1 MKGRKITFI
10 MKIIGIF
17 LLIFACFAFGFGQVK
32 TISENEFKAIY
43 DKWSLL
49 SKNET
54 YRIKMTSE
62 SKLNG
67 SPSNHNQQSINE
79 YAPPD
84 KKRFVS
90 ILKTPRLNTKIET
103 IHIGEKKYTRKDD
116 GEWREV
122 TTKANAPSKNDR
134 IIFVES
140 NEYKY
145 LGREII
151 NGQKAEVYERIT
163 KHRINNEKTSS
174 ESYSTI
180 KTKYWFDKNGLLLK
194 MMNEMEL
201 ISGIMTSVS
210 TNIYDYEYDPK
221 IKIEAPIK

>member
-1 MKGRKITFI
+1 M
-10 MKIIGIF
+10 
-17 LLIFACFAFGFGQVK
+17 IFACFVISFGQAK
-32 TISENEFKAIY
+32 TISEDEFKAIY
-43 DKWSLL
+43 NKWSLL
-49 SKNET
+49 SKDKT
-54 YRIKMTSE
+54 YRIKITSE

-67 SPSNHNQQSINE
+67 NPSNYNQESFSE

-90 ILKTPRLNTKIET
+90 ILKTPRLSTKIET
-103 IHIGEKKYTRKDD
+103 IHIGEKQYTRKDE

-122 TTKANAPSKNDR
+122 TAKENAPSINDR
-134 IIFVES
+134 KISVES

-145 LGREII
+145 LSGEII
-151 NGQKAEVYERIT
+151 NGQKTEVYERIT
-163 KHRINNEKTSS
+163 KQKINNEKTSR
-174 ESYSTI
+174 ESHSTI

-194 MMNEMEL
+194 MMNETEL

-210 TNIYDYEYDPK
+210 TRIYDYEYDPN